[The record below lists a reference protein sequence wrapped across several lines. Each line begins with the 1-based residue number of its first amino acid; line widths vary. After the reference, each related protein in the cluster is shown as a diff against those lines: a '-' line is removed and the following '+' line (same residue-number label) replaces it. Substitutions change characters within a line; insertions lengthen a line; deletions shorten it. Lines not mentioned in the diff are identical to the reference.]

1 MPHAQANLSGPRPL
15 RREKPM
21 QFHKTPIVMAVVAAC
36 GAMPLAA
43 NAAPTVS
50 WNTPANSAVL
60 SGAVSGSACAVTT
73 SSDTTRVTFWADNW
87 QINNDYSPPFNCDFP
102 TTQLHDGPYKLRA
115 VAYDASGASSE

>member
-21 QFHKTPIVMAVVAAC
+21 QFHKTPIAMAVVAAC

-50 WNTPANSAVL
+50 WNTPATNAVL
-60 SGAVSGSACAVTT
+60 SGTVSGAACAVTT
-73 SSDTTRVTFWADNW
+73 SSDTTRATFWDNNW
-87 QINNDYSPPFNCDFP
+87 QNKQPSPAPFTPPDP
-102 TTQLHDGPYKLRA
+102 TTQRSAAPNTLD
-115 VAYDASGASSE
+115 